1 MILIA
6 TAVQSSDPAGVAN
19 AHREKRSVGLSLAI
33 RF

>member
-6 TAVQSSDPAGVAN
+6 TAVPSSDPAGVAS
-19 AHREKRSVGLSLAI
+19 ARCEKRSVGLSLAI